1 MENLKLNGSS
11 NTLNSQTAGE
21 QMYTGK
27 TFVGFDI
34 NSTGTSSTTALNL
47 WSTPERLE
55 VNEIGDTIEMIYK
68 EVSAVTYTVYP
79 SRPPQERIFKIIYSC
94 KDGKWDK
101 SERIYGKEIKKE
113 SYYVWD

>member
-1 MENLKLNGSS
+1 MNLTSG
-11 NTLNSQTAGE
+11 TSQTSA
-21 QMYTGK
+21 YKPTG
-27 TFVGFDI
+27 TTTTLGI
-34 NSTGTSSTTALNL
+34 TTSHGTSSTTAGFM
-47 WSTPERLE
+47 WSAPERLE